1 VPRWLR
7 IVHMVGIVAALA
19 AFVWSILGGTVEW
32 LLLTLAA
39 AYGTVLGIDRYLR
52 GRRQKEV
59 N

>member
-1 VPRWLR
+1 
-7 IVHMVGIVAALA
+7 MVGIVAALA